1 MKKKLTND
9 EVNALLERLVD
20 EGHLIHHGG
29 HPDQDFPLSYSRSRK
44 PSGKPYP
51 DDASVNAVTVRQAH
65 YQTRRVEA

>member
-29 HPDQDFPLSYSRSRK
+29 HPDQDFPLSFSRM

-51 DDASVNAVTVRQAH
+51 AVTIRQAH
-65 YQTRRVEA
+65 YQAEVRGIATVK

>member
-29 HPDQDFPLSYSRSRK
+29 HPDQDFPPLSFSRMRM

-51 DDASVNAVTVRQAH
+51 AVTIRQAH
-65 YQTRRVEA
+65 YQAEVRGIATVK

>member
-29 HPDQDFPLSYSRSRK
+29 HPDQDFPLSFSRMRK

-51 DDASVNAVTVRQAH
+51 VLQYTEQPDGSFINRDKVVA
-65 YQTRRVEA
+65 